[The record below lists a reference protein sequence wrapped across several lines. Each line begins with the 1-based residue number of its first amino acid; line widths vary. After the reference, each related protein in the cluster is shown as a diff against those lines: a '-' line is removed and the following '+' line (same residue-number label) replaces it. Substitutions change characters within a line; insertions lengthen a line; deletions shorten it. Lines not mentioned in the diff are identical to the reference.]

1 MKVLLEQ
8 DVKGT
13 GKQGQIVEV
22 SDGYARNFL
31 LPRKLASPA
40 DAASINA
47 ANIRKSAAQHK
58 KFQAGV
64 QAREQAKEL
73 AGVLVRVSAK
83 VGENGK
89 LFGSITSK
97 EIAAALKAQ
106 HGIEV
111 DRKKIMLKEPIR
123 EVGTQQISARLAE
136 GADAAF
142 TVEVVPGEQ

>member
-31 LPRKLASPA
+31 LPRKLATPA

-64 QAREQAKEL
+64 DAREQAKKL
-73 AGVLVRVSAK
+73 SGITVRVTAK

-97 EIAAALKAQ
+97 EIAAALEAQ
-106 HGIEV
+106 HGIAL
-111 DRKKIMLKEPIR
+111 DRKKILLGEPIR
-123 EVGTQQISARLAE
+123 ALGSQTVSAKLFEGT
-136 GADAAF
+136 DAAF
-142 TVEVVPGEQ
+142 TVEVVSQ

>member
-31 LPRKLASPA
+31 LPRKLATPA

-47 ANIRKSAAQHK
+47 ANIAKSAAQHK

-64 QAREQAKEL
+64 AAREKAKAL
-73 AGVLVRVSAK
+73 DGKVVKITAR

-89 LFGSITSK
+89 LFGAITAK
-97 EIAAALKAQ
+97 EIAAGLQAQ
-106 HGIEV
+106 YGIEL
-111 DRKKIMLKEPIR
+111 DRKRIALAEPIKAL
-123 EVGTQQISARLAE
+123 GTTQVTAKLFE
-136 GADAAF
+136 GADAKF
-142 TVEVVPGEQ
+142 TVEVTE

>member
-31 LPRKLASPA
+31 LPRKLATPA

-47 ANIRKSAAQHK
+47 ANIKKSAAQHK
-58 KFQAGV
+58 KFQEGV
-64 QAREQAKEL
+64 QARELAKQL
-73 AGVLVRVSAK
+73 GSVSVKITAK

-89 LFGSITSK
+89 LFGSITAK
-97 EIAAALKAQ
+97 EVAAALEA
-106 HGIEV
+106 HHSIV
-111 DRKKIMLKEPIR
+111 IDRKKIELSEPIKAL
-123 EVGTQQISARLAE
+123 GTVSVKAHLYE
-136 GADAAF
+136 NTDATF
-142 TVEVVPGEQ
+142 TVEVVAQ

>member
-13 GKQGQIVEV
+13 GKKGQIVEV

-64 QAREQAKEL
+64 DAREQAKKLE
-73 AGVLVRVSAK
+73 GVIVRVQAK
-83 VGENGK
+83 IGENGK
-89 LFGSITSK
+89 LFGSVTAK
-97 EIAAALKAQ
+97 EIAAALEEQ
-106 HGIEV
+106 YGIAV

-123 EVGTQQISARLAE
+123 ETGTQKVSVRLFE
-136 GADAAF
+136 GTDATF
-142 TVEVVPGEQ
+142 TVEVSG

>member
-31 LPRKLASPA
+31 LPRKLATPA

-64 QAREQAKEL
+64 QAREQAKSL
-73 AGVLVRVSAK
+73 SGVTVKVPCK

-89 LFGSITSK
+89 LFGSVTAK
-97 EIAAALKAQ
+97 EIAAALQEQ
-106 HGIEV
+106 HGVEV
-111 DRKKIMLKEPIR
+111 DRKKIVLSEPIKALGSQ
-123 EVGTQQISARLAE
+123 EVAVKLFE
-136 GADAAF
+136 GVDAKF
-142 TVEVVPGEQ
+142 TVMVVEAK

>member
-47 ANIRKSAAQHK
+47 ANLRKSAAQHK

-64 QAREQAKEL
+64 EAREQAQKL
-73 AGVLVRVSAK
+73 SGVKVQIKAK

-89 LFGSITSK
+89 LFGSVTAK

-106 HGIEV
+106 YGTDV
-111 DRKKIMLKEPIR
+111 DKKKILLAEPIKALGTQ
-123 EVGTQQISARLAE
+123 EVGARLFE
-136 GADAAF
+136 GVEAKF
-142 TVEVVPGEQ
+142 TVEIVEGE

>member
-31 LPRKLASPA
+31 LPRKLATPA

-47 ANIRKSAAQHK
+47 ANIKKSAAQHK
-58 KFQAGV
+58 KFQEGV
-64 QAREQAKEL
+64 QARELAKQL
-73 AGVLVRVSAK
+73 SAISVKIPAK

-97 EIAAALKAQ
+97 EIAAALEAQ
-106 HGIEV
+106 HKIV
-111 DRKKIMLKEPIR
+111 IDRKKIELSDPIKALGSVQVKAHLY
-123 EVGTQQISARLAE
+123 ENT
-136 GADAAF
+136 DAAF
-142 TVEVVPGEQ
+142 TVEVIAQ

>member
-13 GKQGQIVEV
+13 GQKGQIVEV

-64 QAREQAKEL
+64 DAREQAKKLE
-73 AGVLVRVSAK
+73 GITVSVQAK

-89 LFGSITSK
+89 LFGSITAK
-97 EIAAALKAQ
+97 EIASALESQA
-106 HGIEV
+106 GITV

-123 EVGTQQISARLAE
+123 EAGTQQVSVRLFE
-136 GADAAF
+136 GTDATF
-142 TVEVVPGEQ
+142 TVEVSG